1 MGNLL
6 LNSLVVR
13 QQASGAKNQKNS
25 EHFAHYLLTI
35 LTRREP
41 GARGAEVVVDAER
54 QRNPRLY
61 RPPLCLID
69 CQQSIYILAHVGSPS
84 LRVYQGWGVGARFIA
99 TLSGGQVIGV
109 GPPQITRKDGEPSH
123 TAH

>member
-25 EHFAHYLLTI
+25 EQNAHYLLTI
-35 LTRREP
+35 MTSRTKRASSKQPAFKKLVSILLTIMTRREP

-61 RPPLCLID
+61 GL
-69 CQQSIYILAHVGSPS
+69 PS
-84 LRVYQGWGVGARFIA
+84 L
-99 TLSGGQVIGV
+99 
-109 GPPQITRKDGEPSH
+109 PD
-123 TAH
+123 

>member
-25 EHFAHYLLTI
+25 EQNAHYLLTI
-35 LTRREP
+35 MIRREP
-41 GARGAEVVVDAER
+41 GARGAEIVVDAER

-61 RPPLCLID
+61 EL
-69 CQQSIYILAHVGSPS
+69 PS
-84 LRVYQGWGVGARFIA
+84 L
-99 TLSGGQVIGV
+99 
-109 GPPQITRKDGEPSH
+109 PD
-123 TAH
+123 